1 MKKKPDNKE
10 TSLTR
15 SSAVEYLTFIAAQ
28 GQGGVEVVY
37 ADEDIWLTQKMMA
50 TLYDVDVRTI
60 NYHLQKI
67 FKDRELEEKSVI
79 RKFRIT
85 AADGKNY
92 DTGHYSLSAII
103 AVGYK
108 VNSERAVQFRKWAT
122 SIVKEF
128 TVKGF
133 AMDDERLKNGGTV
146 LTKQY
151 FEEQLQRVREIR
163 LSERKFYQKIT
174 DIYATAIDYDRSATA
189 TQRFF
194 ATVQNKLHWAIHG
207 QTAAEVIVDR
217 ANAEKPRM
225 GLTTWKDA
233 PHGKI
238 QKFDV
243 SVAKNY
249 LTESEMAQLSR
260 LVNAYLD
267 VAEDMAQ
274 RQIPMTMQDWE
285 TRLNRFIEATDREIL
300 QDAGKV
306 TAEIAKAHAE
316 SEFEKYRI
324 VQDRLYVSDFDT
336 EILGTAKE
344 GEKRHQQ

>member
-1 MKKKPDNKE
+1 MAKKTRE
-10 TSLTR
+10 VSIVR
-15 SSAVEYLTFIAAQ
+15 SSAAEYLTFVAAS
-28 GQGGVEVVY
+28 GKGGVEAVY
-37 ADEDIWLTQKMMA
+37 ADENVWLTQKMMA

-60 NYHLQKI
+60 SYHLRKV
-67 FKDRELEEKSVI
+67 FSDSELQEISVI
-79 RKFRIT
+79 QNFRIT
-85 AADGKNY
+85 ATDGKTY
-92 DTGHYSLSAII
+92 DTKHYNLAAII

-122 SIVKEF
+122 TIVEQF
-128 TVKGF
+128 TIKAYV
-133 AMDDERLKNGGTV
+133 MDDERIKSGGSI
-146 LTKQY
+146 LTQQY
-151 FEEQLQRVREIR
+151 FEEQLQRIREIR

-174 DIYATAIDYDRSATA
+174 DIYATSIDYDVTAQA

-207 QTAAEVIVDR
+207 QTAAEVVYRR
-217 ANAEKPRM
+217 ADADKEHM
-225 GLTTWKDA
+225 GLTSWKDA

-249 LTESEMAQLSR
+249 LSEDEMTQLSR
-260 LVNAYLD
+260 LVNAYLE
-267 VAEDMAQ
+267 VAEDMAK

-285 TRLNRFIEATDREIL
+285 TRLNRFIEATDRGVL
-300 QDAGKV
+300 QDVGKV

-324 VQDRLYVSDFDT
+324 VQDRLFQSDFDRAVLRL
-336 EILGTAKE
+336 ENNNE
-344 GEKRHQQ
+344 EQGE